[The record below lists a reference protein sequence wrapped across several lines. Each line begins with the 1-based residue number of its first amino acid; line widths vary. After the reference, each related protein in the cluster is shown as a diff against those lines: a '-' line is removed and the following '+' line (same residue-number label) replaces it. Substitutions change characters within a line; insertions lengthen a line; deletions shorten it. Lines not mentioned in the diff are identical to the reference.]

1 MSSEVRKM
9 RKALGIVMLLVLLFP
24 QLVLAGEDGVTPQD
38 VYNYIDC
45 CLEVENFATKDRLKQ
60 AFQKGF
66 EDGAVAP
73 QRALQL
79 LQEINESGAELQ
91 LREGVLLTI
100 ADALLGSVPV
110 EMLINKVLEG
120 LKRGVPM
127 SGILAEIQER
137 KATLQ
142 QVKVLLEGK
151 GFKVG
156 VELPVGNATIEIT
169 FEVAGVVITEIAG
182 ALEDYVRSGNDPA
195 NGLAVMRAVAL
206 WLQQDK
212 RISATVVEW
221 VKLSVSVE
229 EWSRIAQS
237 IAERLESMEGE

>member
-1 MSSEVRKM
+1 M
-9 RKALGIVMLLVLLFP
+9 RKTLGIVLLVVLLLP
-24 QLVLAGEDGVTPQD
+24 QLVLAGEDRVTSQD

-45 CLEVENFATKDRLKQ
+45 CLEVEDLATKDRLKQ

-66 EDGAVAP
+66 EDGAITP
-73 QRALQL
+73 QQALQL
-79 LQEINESGAELQ
+79 LQEVNESGAELQ

-110 EMLINKVLEG
+110 KMLINKVLEG

-142 QVKVLLEGK
+142 QVKVLLESK

-156 VELPVGNATIEIT
+156 VELPVGKATIEIT
-169 FEVAGVVITEIAG
+169 FEVAGVVITDVAG

-195 NGLAVMRAVAL
+195 NGLAVMQAVAL
-206 WLQQDK
+206 RLQQDK
-212 RISATVVEW
+212 RISAAVVEW
-221 VKLSVSVE
+221 IKLSVSME
-229 EWSRIAQS
+229 EWRQIAQS
-237 IAERLESMEGE
+237 VAERLERMEGE